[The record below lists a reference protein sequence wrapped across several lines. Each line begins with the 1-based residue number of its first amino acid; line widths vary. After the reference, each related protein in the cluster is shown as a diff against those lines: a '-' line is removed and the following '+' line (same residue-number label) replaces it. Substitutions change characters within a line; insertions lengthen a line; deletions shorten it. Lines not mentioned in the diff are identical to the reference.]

1 MFRSIYRACIPV
13 FVLIIFGLQA
23 ILSSPESY
31 AQGFMKTNDNIGGDG
46 VPAQTQDSGGD
57 NTTLWIVG
65 GTVIAGLIVY
75 ELFIHKKESKKEEK
89 QDSTSA
95 ESLLIK
101 NCINFASDAPSKRFR
116 EIQDIPVNL
125 YIGFQKVDPVLSE
138 RKFIMGISC
147 TF

>member
-1 MFRSIYRACIPV
+1 MFRSINRACVPV
-13 FVLIIFGLQA
+13 LILIIFGIQT

-31 AQGFMKTNDNIGGDG
+31 AQGLMKINDNIGGSN

-65 GTVIAGLIVY
+65 GTVIAGVLIY

-89 QDSTSA
+89 QDSTTT
-95 ESLLIK
+95 ESLLLRSH
-101 NCINFASDAPSKRFR
+101 INFASDTPSERFR